1 ERILQNEVI
10 LVALPLVGE
19 SVGEDAEIAAVAR
32 GPAGVAGE
40 AILEP
45 AAGPERGVLQTRCPV
60 QKERRRGLRGTGWG
74 HLLLFLF
81 GRGWLH
87 ASIPA
92 LVARGG
98 QVSLVAGRRLIG
110 LRGRR
115 GELGGSGLLISTD
128 FKERTSNKHI

>member
-1 ERILQNEVI
+1 MVRVDHVVRFERILQNEVI
-10 LVALPLVGE
+10 LVALSLVGG

-45 AAGPERGVLQTRCPV
+45 AVGPERDVLQTKCPV
-60 QKERRRGLRGTGWG
+60 QKKGRRGLRGTGWG
-74 HLLLFLF
+74 QLLLFLF
-81 GRGWLH
+81 GRGELH

-98 QVSLVAGRRLIG
+98 QVSLVAGRRLIR
-110 LRGRR
+110 LKGRR
-115 GELGGSGLLISTD
+115 ASLAALGS
-128 FKERTSNKHI
+128 

>member
-1 ERILQNEVI
+1 MSSGSRGFSRNEVI
-10 LVALPLVGE
+10 LVALPLVGD

-45 AAGPERGVLQTRCPV
+45 AVGPERDVLQTKCPV
-60 QKERRRGLRGTGWG
+60 QKKGRRGLRDTGWG

-81 GRGWLH
+81 DQRGLY

-92 LVARGG
+92 LSARGGRG

-110 LRGRR
+110 LKGRR
-115 GELGGSGLLISTD
+115 ASFAALGS
-128 FKERTSNKHI
+128 